1 MNEIKIKAKETEDD
15 LRDLGPEMPNDSS
28 DKFQLLW
35 TMTTDFVQTYKNT
48 LSGKYDTKRYA
59 NSGGSK

>member
-48 LSGKYDTKRYA
+48 LSGKYDTKRYS
-59 NSGGSK
+59 NSGGAK